1 MIGDCNDETNFWH
14 QFLLTDTQI
23 LRLFKAFASILLT
36 NIKLSRAQLSRI
48 PQLVESLGF
57 LDSKNS
63 LKNYENCGFKNN
75 VNKH

>member
-36 NIKLSRAQLSRI
+36 NIKLSQLSRI

-57 LDSKNS
+57 LDSKN
-63 LKNYENCGFKNN
+63 
-75 VNKH
+75 

>member
-57 LDSKNS
+57 LGSKN
-63 LKNYENCGFKNN
+63 
-75 VNKH
+75 